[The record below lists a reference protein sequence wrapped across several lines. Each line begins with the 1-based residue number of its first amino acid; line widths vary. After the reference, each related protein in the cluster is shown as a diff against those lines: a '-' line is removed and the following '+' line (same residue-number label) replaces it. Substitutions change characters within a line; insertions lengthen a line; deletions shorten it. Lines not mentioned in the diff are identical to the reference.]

1 MVPDNRRLPAATT
14 MIDKASS
21 TSSQPSPAS
30 GVPQPGIPGVE
41 DPRPVRSASDVVFA
55 GLLKGVEARTFVPG
69 QRLVETDLAEQFGV
83 GRNSVREAMQ
93 RLAACGIVEL
103 SRHRGAAIRRL
114 SPRET
119 DDVLDV
125 AERMTG
131 LLARTACRGSAEPR
145 HRETLERVLRELAQC
160 GGDPAAF
167 SAARRT
173 FYRTLLEMGDNKE
186 LRRLFPTVQ
195 MPTVHAQ
202 FRLPQLQEIRLE
214 DYGRIARAVLAA
226 DAEGAERAAVDHVRH
241 VRLALIAER
250 EADARSAATDPEHF
264 P

>member
-1 MVPDNRRLPAATT
+1 MPEPIIRTA
-14 MIDKASS
+14 
-21 TSSQPSPAS
+21 
-30 GVPQPGIPGVE
+30 PQPEPGLHPAEVAE
-41 DPRPVRSASDVVFA
+41 PAPARPVRSASDVVFA
-55 GLLKGVEARTFVPG
+55 GILGGIEARTFVPA
-69 QRLVETDLAEQFGV
+69 QRLVETDLADRFGV
-83 GRNSVREAMQ
+83 GRNSVREALQ

-114 SPRET
+114 SPQET

-145 HRETLERVLRELAQC
+145 HRETLSRVLRELARC

-167 SAARRT
+167 SAARRS

-202 FRLPQLQEIRLE
+202 FRLPQLQELRLA
-214 DYGRIARAVLAA
+214 DYGRIARAVLDGDA
-226 DAEGAERAAVDHVRH
+226 DDAERAGVDHVRH

-250 EADARSAATDPEHF
+250 AAQAAQAGADPEHF